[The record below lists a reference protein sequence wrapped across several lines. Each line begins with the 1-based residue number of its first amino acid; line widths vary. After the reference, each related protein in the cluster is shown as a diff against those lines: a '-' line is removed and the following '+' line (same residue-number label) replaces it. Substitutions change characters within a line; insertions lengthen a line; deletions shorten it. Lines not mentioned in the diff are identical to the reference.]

1 MPNVSVIIP
10 TYNRA
15 SFLPN
20 AITSILHQ
28 TYEDY
33 EVIVIDDGSTDETPR
48 VLKQFEGK
56 IKVLFQKNRGASA
69 ARNLGIQEADGNY
82 ISFLDSD
89 DQWTRK
95 KLQIQM
101 QRIQED
107 PDIKICYTDE
117 IWIRNGVRVNQK
129 KRHRKYDGWFID
141 KMLPLCLIS
150 PSSVLIHREIFDT
163 VGMFDEGLPVCEDYD
178 LWLRINVRYPI
189 TFIPEPL
196 IIKFGGHEDQLSRQY
211 GAIDRFRVQ
220 ALEKLL
226 DNPYLKEVYRPLV
239 IQTIRQKC
247 RILANG
253 CFKRGKIE
261 QGKVFQAMIQKYQL
275 C

>member
-20 AITSILHQ
+20 AITSILQQ

>member
-28 TYEDY
+28 TYDDY

-247 RILANG
+247 QILANG

>member
-95 KLQIQM
+95 KLQIQI

-247 RILANG
+247 QILANG